1 MIVLTNPKNSIK
13 KSNSSIKN
21 SIGNNMLMSYP
32 ILTFVL
38 LIRVRSKACL
48 YRICH
53 ESKDS
58 NLVRFVEL
66 DSCAALLTNQLN
78 TCKRLTINITQSTV
92 NTQII
97 DDKKSPPHLST
108 PPLFKIMGTVN
119 KASK

>member
-38 LIRVRSKACL
+38 LIRVRSKAYL

-97 DDKKSPPHLST
+97 DDSIPTLLEPVMAQKQ
-108 PPLFKIMGTVN
+108 LFIE
-119 KASK
+119 SK